1 VYAAMAGVKCW
12 SGAAFHSQVLL
23 ADGLNNLTDI
33 FLSLAVMVGLRI
45 AAVPA
50 DHNHP
55 FGHRKAETVA
65 SLLVA
70 CLMGVAA
77 LEIGIRALQSLW
89 MGGTEP
95 ALPYGWM
102 VPLAS
107 CLVMAGLSLINF
119 RLSRKWK
126 SEALRA
132 AAFDN
137 LSDVLVSFAAL
148 AGTAGAAL
156 GWEWLDPVAAVAVAV
171 LVFRTAWGI
180 GRPAVDILMDG
191 IDGDQLSAIEKR
203 AQSVSGIRQVK
214 EVRARRTGPSLH
226 VEMTVGVDPHLSVRE
241 SHRLTEI
248 VEEKL
253 LGYHGIERVHI
264 HVEPHA

>member
-1 VYAAMAGVKCW
+1 
-12 SGAAFHSQVLL
+12 
-23 ADGLNNLTDI
+23 
-33 FLSLAVMVGLRI
+33 
-45 AAVPA
+45 
-50 DHNHP
+50 
-55 FGHRKAETVA
+55 
-65 SLLVA
+65 
-70 CLMGVAA
+70 
-77 LEIGIRALQSLW
+77 
-89 MGGTEP
+89 
-95 ALPYGWM
+95 
-102 VPLAS
+102 
-107 CLVMAGLSLINF
+107 
-119 RLSRKWK
+119 
-126 SEALRA
+126 
-132 AAFDN
+132 
-137 LSDVLVSFAAL
+137 
-148 AGTAGAAL
+148 
-156 GWEWLDPVAAVAVAV
+156 VAV